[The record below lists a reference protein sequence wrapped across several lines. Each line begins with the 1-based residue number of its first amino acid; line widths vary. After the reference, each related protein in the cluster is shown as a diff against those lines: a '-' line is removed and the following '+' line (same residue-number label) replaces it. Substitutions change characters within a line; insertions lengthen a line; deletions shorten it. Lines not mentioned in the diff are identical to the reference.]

1 VNNLFKKLFNKQQEP
16 ANNNVLLELEAM
28 QQRNKT
34 RMDAIKDVM
43 GTTWVLHPEHKKSRL
58 ETPRPV

>member
-1 VNNLFKKLFNKQQEP
+1 MNNLFKKLFNKQQEP
-16 ANNNVLLELEAM
+16 ANNKVLLELKAM

-34 RMDAIKDVM
+34 RMDAIKDAM